1 MLYKGGKIAMK
12 KAIFTIA
19 LVLLVVLATKQ
30 IIIKNIHI
38 VNITE
43 TQVTI
48 EIGHNAYAY
57 NVGEN

>member
-1 MLYKGGKIAMK
+1 MK

-57 NVGEN
+57 NVGKI